1 MQLTVFFFLGGRHR
15 SSATAPHWRHYA
27 PVIAGVFLAA
37 LSGLAAARGSDD
49 AGYAISIGDVLQL
62 DFLDDQAEAYVVSV
76 GGDGTV
82 QLPFLGTVDLLGMP
96 LAEAGETI
104 VALYVD
110 NDILIAPRID
120 LSVLNLRPFSVLG
133 DVTAPGFFD
142 YRPGISVEQAVGLAG
157 GPVRAF
163 AGEEARS
170 LQRLSLR
177 AEVAVV
183 EASMLREAAAEARL
197 TAQLA
202 AAERIDIDAVHVADI
217 PQPDRSLIEALV
229 AQDDEIIAAERVHFQ
244 QTRALLEQAIV
255 EINRQITLTH
265 EQIAAQNR
273 QIDSYD
279 AELARNE
286 ELTERGLVTAPVLAR
301 LQRQVADEE
310 TTLLRL
316 ETGLAATQRE
326 LTGLQRQVL
335 DLDFGRVQR
344 WRLDLA
350 EVKTRAAQLRAT
362 RASVLDRLALLE
374 DWSTRAAGTET
385 GLKLE
390 YIVRRRTPD
399 GGQVT
404 ISVGGTDALAP
415 GDVLIVRLLRP
426 LPASADGG
434 VPG

>member
-1 MQLTVFFFLGGRHR
+1 M
-15 SSATAPHWRHYA
+15 PHWWHCA

-37 LSGLAAARGSDD
+37 LSGLAAAQDSDD
-49 AGYAISIGDVLQL
+49 EGYAISIGDVLQL
-62 DFLDDQAEAYVVSV
+62 DFLDDEAEAYVVPV
-76 GGDGTV
+76 GGNGAV

-96 LAEAGETI
+96 LGEAGETI

-157 GPVRAF
+157 GPVRAV

-177 AEVAVV
+177 AELAVV
-183 EASMLREAAAEARL
+183 EAAMLREAAAAARL
-197 TAQLA
+197 NAQLKGA
-202 AAERIDIDAVHVADI
+202 DRIDIDAVQVAEI
-217 PQPDRSLIEALV
+217 TEPDRRLIATLV

-244 QTRALLEQAIV
+244 ETRSLLEQAIF
-255 EINRQITLTH
+255 EIKRQIALTH
-265 EQIAAQNR
+265 EQIAAQAE

-279 AELARNE
+279 AELARSE
-286 ELTERGLVTAPVLAR
+286 ELTERGLVAAPVLAR
-301 LQRQVADEE
+301 LLRQIADEE
-310 TTLLRL
+310 TALLRL
-316 ETGLAATQRE
+316 RTGLAATQRE
-326 LTGLQRQVL
+326 HTGLQRQVL
-335 DLDFGRVQR
+335 DLDFDRLQR

-350 EVKTRAAQLRAT
+350 EVGLRAAQLLAT
-362 RASVLDRLALLE
+362 RNSVLDRLALLE
-374 DWSTRAAGTET
+374 DWSLRAAESETEIR
-385 GLKLE
+385 LD

-399 GGQVT
+399 GRQVT
-404 ISVGGTDALAP
+404 ISVEDTDALAP

-426 LPASADGG
+426 LPASADGV